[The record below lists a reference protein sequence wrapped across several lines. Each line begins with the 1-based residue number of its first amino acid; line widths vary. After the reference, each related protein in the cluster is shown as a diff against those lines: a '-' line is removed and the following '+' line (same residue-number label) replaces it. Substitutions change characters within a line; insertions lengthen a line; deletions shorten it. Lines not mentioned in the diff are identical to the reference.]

1 MDFKADS
8 DLTIEDACLVIEELQ
23 HENQKLLNK
32 LAEMEHEN
40 QLLKEELDH
49 ARKHGL
55 PAGSSSSPISND
67 NNSHSRV
74 SNGKYYQH
82 PLLFFTSFSS
92 RFFLYS
98 SDLTFLLFASF
109 IHSFS

>member
-1 MDFKADS
+1 MMDFKADS

-55 PAGSSSSPISND
+55 APASSSPSSDSSFSNLSRISNGNSYNSSSSA
-67 NNSHSRV
+67 
-74 SNGKYYQH
+74 Q
-82 PLLFFTSFSS
+82 L
-92 RFFLYS
+92 
-98 SDLTFLLFASF
+98 
-109 IHSFS
+109 